1 MLDLDMGMSK
11 ALKLKV
17 EKLNSKDREK
27 LVKMSIEDKVSFQ
40 EIKKLF
46 DLTPGEVEK
55 FLLKELGEQRF
66 RRWKLRQEKRSTMKG
81 RPIVDD

>member
-1 MLDLDMGMSK
+1 MGISKNLKIKLDSI
-11 ALKLKV
+11 
-17 EKLNSKDREK
+17 NSKDQEK
-27 LVKMSIEDKVSFQ
+27 LVKMAIEDKVSFT

-66 RRWKLRQEKRSTMKG
+66 KRWKLRQQKRSTKKG
-81 RPIVDD
+81 KPRID

>member
-1 MLDLDMGMSK
+1 MISLVMGISKNLKIKLDSI
-11 ALKLKV
+11 
-17 EKLNSKDREK
+17 NSKDQEK
-27 LVKMSIEDKVSFQ
+27 LVKMAIEDKVSFT

-66 RRWKLRQEKRSTMKG
+66 KRWKLRQQKRSTKKG
-81 RPIVDD
+81 KPRID

>member
-1 MLDLDMGMSK
+1 MGMSK